1 MNVFFQFSIVE
12 SREKFK
18 SLEEYIYMQKININ
32 WLFKEEEN
40 STDNHKGKVL
50 KTYKIIWRIY
60 MKTLKAVKN
69 LSNKSIKDRQTFNTY
84 YFIIQQALIINI
96 YTSRV
101 LNLFITI
108 ETFWIIILLFL
119 LYRYYS

>member
-50 KTYKIIWRIY
+50 KTYKIIWWIY
-60 MKTLKAVKN
+60 MKTLKAIRSK
-69 LSNKSIKDRQTFNTY
+69 KFIK
-84 YFIIQQALIINI
+84 
-96 YTSRV
+96 
-101 LNLFITI
+101 
-108 ETFWIIILLFL
+108 
-119 LYRYYS
+119 

>member
-1 MNVFFQFSIVE
+1 MYFFQFSIVE

-50 KTYKIIWRIY
+50 KTYKIIYLTNIY
-60 MKTLKAVKN
+60 EN
-69 LSNKSIKDRQTFNTY
+69 FESNKK
-84 YFIIQQALIINI
+84 
-96 YTSRV
+96 
-101 LNLFITI
+101 
-108 ETFWIIILLFL
+108 
-119 LYRYYS
+119 

>member
-18 SLEEYIYMQKININ
+18 SLEEYMYMQKININ

-40 STDNHKGKVL
+40 SIDNHKGKVL

-60 MKTLKAVKN
+60 MKTLKAIRSK
-69 LSNKSIKDRQTFNTY
+69 KFIK
-84 YFIIQQALIINI
+84 
-96 YTSRV
+96 
-101 LNLFITI
+101 
-108 ETFWIIILLFL
+108 
-119 LYRYYS
+119 